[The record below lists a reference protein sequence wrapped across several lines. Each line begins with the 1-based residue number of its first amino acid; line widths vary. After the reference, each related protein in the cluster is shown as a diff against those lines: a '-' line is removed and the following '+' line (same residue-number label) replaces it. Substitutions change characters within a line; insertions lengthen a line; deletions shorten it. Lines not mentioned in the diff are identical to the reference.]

1 MTDEKAICLNRWI
14 TARGLSGKVLLFC
27 PGDMTEAGHYIQA
40 NEVFLTR
47 EEIAELAREFPVK
60 GGER

>member
-1 MTDEKAICLNRWI
+1 MSDEKAICVNQWI
-14 TARGLSGKVLLFC
+14 TARGQSGKVLLFS
-27 PGDMTEAGHYIQA
+27 PGYVTEAGHYIQA

-60 GGER
+60 GGK